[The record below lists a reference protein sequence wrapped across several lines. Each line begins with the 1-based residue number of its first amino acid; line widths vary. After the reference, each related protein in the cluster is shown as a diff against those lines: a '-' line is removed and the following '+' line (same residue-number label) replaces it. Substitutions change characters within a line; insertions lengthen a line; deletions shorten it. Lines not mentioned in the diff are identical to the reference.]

1 MGLSQTCGDRRS
13 PESFRETFRDF
24 QRREENG
31 DFQRLSET
39 FRDFQRLSET
49 FRDFRRLAESIR
61 DFEVQDAVIRYVFRT
76 SAHIGMQPEIQ
87 CRVSLIHVR
96 CSVGSGE
103 KCRWKAHGSDIT
115 VGWVAFAAALGSRVI
130 SDRSWGGDAS
140 SWSGVVPWQY
150 GLLNCI

>member
-1 MGLSQTCGDRRS
+1 MRRQAE
-13 PESFRETFRDF
+13 PREFQRDF
-24 QRREENG
+24 QRLSETRGER
-31 DFQRLSET
+31 RLSET

-49 FRDFRRLAESIR
+49 FREFRRLAESIR

-130 SDRSWGGDAS
+130 SDR
-140 SWSGVVPWQY
+140 
-150 GLLNCI
+150 